1 MGTVCFEARG
11 AGKRAVINHD
21 RMSGLEQIGGNGPSH
36 LANSDHPDL
45 HVLLSPK
52 GRLNI
57 IKRP

>member
-1 MGTVCFEARG
+1 
-11 AGKRAVINHD
+11 
-21 RMSGLEQIGGNGPSH
+21 MSGLEQIGGNGPSH

-57 IKRP
+57 IKRPEDWIRHQLNNQMNQ